1 MFEAFIRERRYL
13 CNVSEHSINW
23 YRLAFRWLPNDNP
36 TAIELRQVVT
46 RMREDGL
53 KASSVNSYRTA
64 INAYLH
70 WKATGGDVKCS
81 PSCPHPK
88 MPKMKEE
95 KKILPTFSVDD
106 INKLA
111 AWKPKQFYEKR
122 LHTLLLMLA
131 DTGCRIDEVL
141 TLKWTDVDFDNL
153 LMTVTGKGNKQRR
166 IPFSFEL
173 RKHLFR
179 FKHEHQLVF
188 PTREGKKLMRRNVLR
203 DAKRIC
209 RKLGVVPP
217 VRTLHALRHSF
228 AIHYLRKGGSVFHL
242 QKVLGHST
250 LEMTRRYANLM
261 TEDLQKIHQQISLL
275 SH

>member
-1 MFEAFIRERRYL
+1 MFEEFLKERRYL
-13 CNVSEHSINW
+13 NNVSEHTLEW
-23 YRLAFRWLPNDNP
+23 YTLALKWLPNANP
-36 TAIELRQVVT
+36 TEAELKQMVI
-46 RMREDGL
+46 RMREKGL
-53 KASSVNSYRTA
+53 KARSINSYRTG

-70 WKATGGDVKCS
+70 WMESPHRIPHMKC
-81 PSCPHPK
+81 
-88 MPKMKEE
+88 EQRL
-95 KKILPTFSVDD
+95 LPTFSMDD
-106 INKLA
+106 INKLI
-111 AWKPKQFYEKR
+111 AWKPKQFYERR

-153 LMTVTGKGNKQRR
+153 LLTVTGKGNKQRR

-173 RKHLFR
+173 RRHLFR

-188 PTREGKKLMRRNVLR
+188 PTREGKKLMRRNMLR

-209 RKLGVVPP
+209 RKLGIVPP

-242 QKVLGHST
+242 QKVLGHSS

-261 TEDLQKIHQQISLL
+261 TEDLQKIHQQVSLL
-275 SH
+275 SPR